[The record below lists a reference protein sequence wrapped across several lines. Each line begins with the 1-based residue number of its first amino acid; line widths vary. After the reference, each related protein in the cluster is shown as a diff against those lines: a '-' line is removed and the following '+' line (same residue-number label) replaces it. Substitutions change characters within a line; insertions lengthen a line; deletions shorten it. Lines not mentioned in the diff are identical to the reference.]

1 MIIYVDIKF
10 NLIYIKIKTKEKEVN
25 GEMKKSEFQITLQ
38 AARINAGFSR
48 IQVANYMKVSLWNVI
63 EWETGKREVA
73 ISEAKR
79 LSKYYGISLDNI
91 SWPCSSKEI

>member
-1 MIIYVDIKF
+1 
-10 NLIYIKIKTKEKEVN
+10 
-25 GEMKKSEFQITLQ
+25 MKRSEFQITLH
-38 AARINAGFSR
+38 AARINAGLSQK
-48 IQVANYMKVSLWNVI
+48 QVAKHMNVSRHIVV